1 MSQQERLKS
10 NQCYL
15 SPKPSV
21 SAQEGMTMCLVRS
34 DKQKKDLT
42 LGTLRNDREGSLPD
56 SVDSDWPPSGLPA
69 LQRKTLG
76 EGKEVLMPPLRK
88 TKAFSH

>member
-1 MSQQERLKS
+1 MLLVPQAEH
-10 NQCYL
+10 L
-15 SPKPSV
+15 STGGND
-21 SAQEGMTMCLVRS
+21 QLCLVRS

-56 SVDSDWPPSGLPA
+56 SVGSDWPPSGLPA
-69 LQRKTLG
+69 LQHKTLG
-76 EGKEVLMPPLRK
+76 EGKEVLMPPSRK